1 MSSAAQFA
9 ANQANALRS
18 TGPTSPEGKRRTR
31 LNAYRHGLTGQ
42 IRPRTAAEQAA
53 FDAHCKGIVQLP

>member
-1 MSSAAQFA
+1 MTDTQFA
-9 ANQANALRS
+9 TLDGTLDSAGS
-18 TGPTSPEGKRRTR
+18 KTTPGKQRTR